1 MASLLDFGEAV
12 PSSIVDLEQVDAWCP
27 ACFADGKP
35 VPLVDGLDTY
45 LALLGRAYAS
55 SAAEM
60 ARTRRATD
68 LEHRLVA
75 GSAYLGAIVP
85 ESADLHNIL
94 GLSFA
99 QQGRFEEAIAEFRD
113 AMRLEPESAMTH
125 WHLGAALAS
134 RGAREEAVEHLRR
147 SVAARSQQPAGPA
160 GSGGR
165 SRA

>member
-12 PSSIVDLEQVDAWCP
+12 PSSIVDLAQVDAWCP
-27 ACFADGKP
+27 TCFADGKP

-60 ARTRRATD
+60 ARTRRATERQD
-68 LEHRLVA
+68 RLVA

-94 GLSFA
+94 GISFA
-99 QQGRFEEAIAEFRD
+99 QQGRFEEAIAEFRE
-113 AMRLEPESAMTH
+113 AMRQDPESAMTH

-147 SVAARSQQPAGPA
+147 SVQLDPNNPLARQDLAG
-160 GSGGR
+160 
-165 SRA
+165 RARA

>member
-1 MASLLDFGEAV
+1 M
-12 PSSIVDLEQVDAWCP
+12 
-27 ACFADGKP
+27 
-35 VPLVDGLDTY
+35 DGLDTY

-68 LEHRLVA
+68 QQTRLVA

-99 QQGRFEEAIAEFRD
+99 QRGRFEEAIAEFRD
-113 AMRLEPESAMTH
+113 AMRLDPESAMTH

-134 RGAREEAVEHLRR
+134 GGARDEAVEHLRR
-147 SVAARSQQPAGPA
+147 SVQLDPSNPLARQDLEAVLALDP
-160 GSGGR
+160 R
-165 SRA
+165 R